1 MSRKIIYVLLLFT
14 MLPMLIFAGDGRI
27 KGKVTDLSTGEA
39 LVGANV
45 VVMGTSFG
53 AATDVNGDYVIMN
66 LDAGQ
71 HTVKAS
77 YLGYQSITITNVR
90 VSLDL
95 TTEVD
100 FQLPAE
106 EISVGTVTIV
116 AQKPLITKDATSSI
130 RNVSG
135 EDISNLPVRGVT
147 NIIGLQAGVVIDG
160 GNIHI
165 RGSRP
170 DEVGYYLEGIS
181 IADPE
186 DGGRAVTIS
195 NDAVEE
201 LQVETGGFTAEFG
214 GSNAGIIRSQ
224 LKSGTNDFHAS
235 VEYITDNVG
244 FDTKDNFKNQSERLG
259 SYWYG
264 NNETSFSL
272 SGPVLESKIKFFYN
286 LNYKFD
292 RSQAKKGYP
301 GFDYGYI
308 GDGLDDNPIQNDSLN
323 LVYPGGIRQNQLREA
338 YTHSGSV
345 TMDFNPLIIRLTGT
359 YTDGWNDV
367 GGSDVLDMLND
378 RVSTN
383 NWSNGSFSLKVKHV
397 VSSNLFYELT
407 GGLSLNEGEV
417 SDPYLGT
424 DFWAYGD
431 SVANANAGNVWV
443 RKAREIATWNNNNLT
458 AADTRYIEPTD
469 FSIFG
474 YSFDANGALAAAHS
488 KFEQLGLTGR
498 FDLTYLPSKHHNIK
512 IGGEFKQYTLRNWSS
527 RDQGTYARNLSNS
540 LGTNPTQTQID
551 AEKAKILYNG
561 GVNNYGYDIY
571 GNKFDGGGEVNGI
584 NGDFYAP
591 HKPVE
596 VGFFIQDKVE
606 FEDVI
611 LNLGLRYDYFDM
623 DNLQLADPSMPEN
636 GISTVWNSGQ
646 LNMEGFKEVPT
657 FSGLSPRLSVSFPVT
672 DRTVFHAGFG
682 KYVQQPSLSEAY
694 LGYHEL
700 AYQLGQSFFFSD
712 PTGQNLRPIRKTHYE
727 FGFRQQLTDF
737 MAFDITG
744 FYDDVKGQ
752 VYFNLQQTDQNSAY
766 EGYNIKQNGDFA
778 TTKGVELQ
786 LTMRRYERLSGSAS
800 FSFQDAAGT
809 GTNPNSNAGIVGAP
823 LDGVTIFRPNYVAP
837 LTYDRPFKGNLF
849 LDYRF
854 GIDDGPAVLEQ
865 LGVSVLATFS
875 SGHPF
880 TRGFGGAN
888 IEDDARFR
896 QPLEPLNSSLTP
908 STFNVDLKIDKSFRL
923 FDQLFANVYI
933 RVLNL
938 FDNRN
943 VDNVYIRTGAADDD
957 GYIAD
962 PDLGGKLLETYGPI
976 YGNIYNSLEVDYN
989 GFFSDARQV
998 LFGIRLEY

>member
-1 MSRKIIYVLLLFT
+1 MSRKIIYVLLLFA
-14 MLPMLIFAGDGRI
+14 LVPLQVFAGDGRI

-45 VVMGTSFG
+45 VVVGSSFG

-71 HTVKAS
+71 YTVKAS

-130 RNVSG
+130 RSVSG

-147 NIIGLQAGVVIDG
+147 NIIGLQAGVVVDG

-170 DEVGYYLEGIS
+170 DEVGYYLEGIN

-186 DGGRAVTIS
+186 DGGRAVTLS

-201 LQVETGGFTAEFG
+201 LQVETGGFTADFG

-244 FDTKDNFKNQSERLG
+244 FSSKDNFRDQSQRLG

-272 SGPVLESKIKFFYN
+272 SGPVVENQIKFFYN
-286 LNYKFD
+286 LDYKFD

-301 GFDYGYI
+301 GLEFGNI
-308 GDGLDDNPIQNDSLN
+308 GDGLSSKAIYNDTIN
-323 LVYPGGIRQNQLREA
+323 LFYPQGIKQNQLREA
-338 YTHSGSV
+338 YTHSGTV
-345 TMDFNPLIIRLTGT
+345 TMDFNPFLIRLTGT

-367 GGSDVLDMLND
+367 GGDGVFDVLNS

-383 NWSNGSFSLKVKHV
+383 NWANGSFSLKLKHV
-397 VSSNLFYELT
+397 VSGNLFYELT
-407 GGLSLNEGEV
+407 GGLSLNKGEV
-417 SDPYLGT
+417 SDPFLST

-431 SVANANAGNVWV
+431 SVANAQAGNVWV
-443 RKAREIATWNNNNLT
+443 RKAREIDTWVNQNNLT
-458 AADTRYIEPTD
+458 PADTRYLEPTD
-469 FSIFG
+469 YSIYG
-474 YSFDANGALAAAHS
+474 YNFDADGALAANTS

-498 FDLTYLPSKHHNIK
+498 FDLTYLPSKHHNVK
-512 IGGEFKQYTLRNWSS
+512 IGGEFKQYTLRNWST
-527 RDQGTYARNLSNS
+527 RTTQNGYARTLANNLEQY
-540 LGTNPTQTQID
+540 GDNPTLEQINS
-551 AEKAKILYNG
+551 EKAKILYNA

-571 GNKFDGGGEVNGI
+571 GNKTDAEG
-584 NGDFYAP
+584 FYAP

-596 VGFFIQDKVE
+596 VGFYIQDKVE
-606 FEDVI
+606 FDDII

-623 DNLQLADPSMPEN
+623 DNLQLVDPSMPEL
-636 GISTVWNSGQ
+636 GLSSVWNSGN
-646 LNMEGFKEVPT
+646 LDMTGFKEVPT
-657 FSGLSPRLSVSFPVT
+657 FSSLSPRLSVSFPVT

-682 KYVQQPSLSEAY
+682 KYVQQPALSEAY
-694 LGYHEL
+694 LGYHSL
-700 AYQLGQSFFFSD
+700 AYEMGQSFFFSD

-744 FYDDVKGQ
+744 FYDDIKGQ
-752 VYFNLQQTDQNSAY
+752 VYFDLQQTDQSSAY
-766 EGYNIKQNGDFA
+766 EGYNIKTNGDFA

-786 LTMRRYERLSGSAS
+786 LTMRRYQRLSGSAS
-800 FSFQDAAGT
+800 LSFQDAEGT

-823 LDGVTIFRPNYVAP
+823 LDGVTIYRPNYVAP

-865 LGVSVLATFS
+865 LGVSVLASFS

-908 STFNVDLKIDKSFRL
+908 STFNVDLKIDKSFQI

-933 RVLNL
+933 RVINL

-943 VDNVYIRTGAADDD
+943 VDQVYIRTGAANDD

-962 PDLGGKLLETYGPI
+962 PDLGGKLLETYGAV
-976 YGNIYNSLEVDYN
+976 YGKIYNALEIDYN
-989 GFFSDARQV
+989 GFYSDARQV